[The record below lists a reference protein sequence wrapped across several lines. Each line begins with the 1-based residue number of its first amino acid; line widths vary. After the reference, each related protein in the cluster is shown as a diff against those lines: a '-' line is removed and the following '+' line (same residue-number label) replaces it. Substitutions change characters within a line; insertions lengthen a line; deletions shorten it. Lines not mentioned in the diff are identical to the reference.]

1 MEQQNIHSIRIFQ
14 FGNRKIGENTTLQV
28 LLNLDWACWQFVS
41 SSILRSPFVEL
52 HFKNSI
58 TFGNLRGVRSKNFE
72 TQKIWL
78 LSKAESHLGSNKV
91 IEI

>member
-1 MEQQNIHSIRIFQ
+1 M
-14 FGNRKIGENTTLQV
+14 
-28 LLNLDWACWQFVS
+28 
-41 SSILRSPFVEL
+41 EL